1 MKITLKNMIF
11 YGYHGLHEAERT
23 LGQRFSVD
31 ITVDTDHALDQKVK
45 RLSDT
50 VDYTAIFQVVKDE
63 VENYKYHLLERLA
76 NKILDRIIEEFP
88 LVQTCRVK
96 IRKIAVPINGT
107 LDFVELEMERKDTQ
121 KKEKQ

>member
-11 YGYHGLHEAERT
+11 YGYHGLSMAERT
-23 LGQRFSVD
+23 LGQRFAVD
-31 ITVDTDHALDQKVK
+31 VTVDTNHAIDQEVK

-76 NKILDRIIEEFP
+76 NRILDRIIGEFP
-88 LVQTCRVK
+88 LVHNCKVK

-107 LDFVELEMERKDTQ
+107 LDYVELEMDRKRGEKD
-121 KKEKQ
+121 KE